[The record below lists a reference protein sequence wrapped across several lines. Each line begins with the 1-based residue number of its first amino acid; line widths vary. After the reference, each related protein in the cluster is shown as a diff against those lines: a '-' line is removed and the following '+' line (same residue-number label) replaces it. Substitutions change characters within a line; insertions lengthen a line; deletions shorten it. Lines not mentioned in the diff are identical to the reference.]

1 MGIFHAYDIR
11 GVYGK
16 DLTPA
21 IARRIGYFLP
31 RLLDADKVLVGR
43 DARESSP
50 ELFDALC
57 DGITLAGADVTSLGL
72 CTTPMV
78 YFHTARKGFDAS
90 VCITAS
96 HNPARYNGFKISTTD
111 SRPVGY
117 QTGLRQLEQWVVDE
131 QGEPLV
137 PAASRGQVLEV
148 DGKAQ
153 YLSFLAAL
161 NVDCDAVDMVI
172 DCSNGMAGLLAREVF
187 GDKPRYL
194 YDTIDCRFPN
204 HPPDPSDPA
213 TLGVLRQAVGDGKRD
228 LGMVFDGDA
237 DRVMFIDDRGR
248 FVSPDLIIAVL
259 GLHFHRKGI
268 NNATILQD
276 VRTSKAVSEFLAP
289 LGATV
294 QTGRVGR
301 AFAARQLR
309 EIDGLV
315 GGELAGHYYF
325 RDFAFS
331 DSAMLAALRVVDVVA
346 SEKATGG
353 SFSQLIDRIKRYSGS
368 GELNFSLSAKQ
379 AAMDAVKGYFLEH
392 EKPQAVHE
400 LDGYRLEFPDWWFC
414 IRQSNTEPLLRLVV
428 EAQAK
433 DQLAQRVAQIRA
445 IIAQHQENTE
455 AH

>member
-16 DLTPA
+16 NLTPA

-31 RLLDADKVLVGR
+31 RLLDASSVLVGR

-50 ELFDALC
+50 ALFEALC
-57 DGITLAGADVTSLGL
+57 EGITLAGADVTSLGL

-78 YFHTARKGFDAS
+78 YFHTARGGFDAS

-96 HNPARYNGFKISTTD
+96 HNPASYNGFKISTTD

-117 QTGLRQLEQWVVDE
+117 ETGLRQLEQWVDDE
-131 QGEPLV
+131 PGEPLV
-137 PAASRGQVLEV
+137 GAAVPGQVLKI
-148 DGKAQ
+148 DGKAE

-161 NVDCDAVDMVI
+161 KVDCDAVDMVI
-172 DCSNGMAGLLAREVF
+172 DCSNGMAGLLARDVF
-187 GDKPRYL
+187 GDKPGYL

-204 HPPDPSDPA
+204 HPPDPSNPE
-213 TLGVLRQAVGDGKRD
+213 TLGVLRQAVVDGRRD

-237 DRVMFIDDRGR
+237 DRVMFIDDLGR

-259 GLHFHRKGI
+259 GLHFHRRGVHD
-268 NNATILQD
+268 ATILQD

-301 AFAARQLR
+301 AFAARHLR
-309 EIDGLV
+309 EINGLV

-346 SEKATGG
+346 TEKAAGG
-353 SFSQLIDRIKRYSGS
+353 TFSQLIDRIQRYSGS
-368 GELNFSLSAKQ
+368 GELNFALSAKQ
-379 AAMDAVKGYFLEH
+379 AAMDAVREH
-392 EKPQAVHE
+392 FVRNEKPQAMHE

-414 IRQSNTEPLLRLVV
+414 IRKSNTEPLLRLVV
-428 EAQAK
+428 EAQGK
-433 DQLAQRVAQIRA
+433 DQLAQRVAQIRS
-445 IIAQHQENTE
+445 IIEEHQENTE
-455 AH
+455 AQ